1 MLPNTKNL
9 LLSWPASTPAHLI
22 KEKRMTNPEAKK
34 SLKQFVVSKI
44 KARDEKL
51 AQTTDLEDQRYVLTD
66 YDLFFKGA
74 AEALETIGP
83 SLGLDSEDQKPVQM
97 AKTANATQL
106 QLLEQRIE
114 LEDMLEDDAE

>member
-1 MLPNTKNL
+1 
-9 LLSWPASTPAHLI
+9 
-22 KEKRMTNPEAKK
+22 MTNPEAKK

-51 AQTTDLEDQRYVLTD
+51 TQTTDLEDQRYVLTD

-74 AEALETIGP
+74 VEALQAVGVDT
-83 SLGLDSEDQKPVQM
+83 EDQKPVQM
-97 AKTANATQL
+97 AQAANATQL

-114 LEDMLEDDAE
+114 LEDMLEDAAE

>member
-9 LLSWPASTPAHLI
+9 LLSWPASTPAYFI

-34 SLKQFVVSKI
+34 LLKQFVVSKI

-51 AQTTDLEDQRYVLTD
+51 AQTSDLEDQRYVLTD
-66 YDLFFKGA
+66 YDLFLKGA
-74 AEALETIGP
+74 TEVLEAIGLPLEF
-83 SLGLDSEDQKPVQM
+83 DAEDQKPIQM

-114 LEDMLEDDAE
+114 LEDMLEDDTE

>member
-1 MLPNTKNL
+1 
-9 LLSWPASTPAHLI
+9 
-22 KEKRMTNPEAKK
+22 MTNPDAKK

-74 AEALETIGP
+74 VEALQAVGI
-83 SLGLDSEDQKPVQM
+83 DAEDHKPVQM
-97 AKTANATQL
+97 AQTANATQL

-114 LEDMLEDDAE
+114 LEDMLEDEAE